1 MFSRLRKAYI
11 PILTQIT
18 VPYVILAILIAAG
31 GTYVITRVV
40 VDSVE
45 ERFTN
50 QLIETGVLAGEAIV
64 REEQDLLE
72 SLRLVSNI
80 QGVDVALEGRKV
92 SELRSLTI
100 PVSFNA
106 GVEAIVFVDARGATV
121 LSLTLDKEIQSY
133 IKLTPAT
140 SYASLDFLGQVLA
153 GETDELGDKF
163 SGIAVT
169 SAGTFLFI
177 AGPIQDADG
186 RLVGAAMVGRSV
198 DSLVRILREET
209 LGQLTV
215 YDLNGAPL
223 TSTLQEPGPLG
234 EQQAQLIV
242 DRQEEGSLRRELT
255 DSGITY
261 SELLTTF
268 EVRAGRDLGLMGV
281 ALPTNFLVQTSQLT
295 RSNTLI
301 LMSVALLLVILVGAV
316 VAGRIT
322 RPIRRLKEAA
332 LRVSEGDLGVEVR
345 AQGRDE
351 VGVLTQSFN
360 TMVENLS
367 KSKQDLLDTY
377 DKTIEGWARALD
389 LRDHET
395 EGHSRRVT
403 DLAVRLGKT
412 LGLNQEDLRQLQ
424 RGALLHDIGKIAVP
438 DSILLKKGKLTKKE
452 MAQVRKHPE
461 HAKLFMEQIEFL
473 KPAMAVPYSH
483 HERWDG
489 KGYPQRLKGEQIPL
503 LARIFAIV
511 DVWDALTTER
521 PYRKAMDF
529 TEALDYIRS
538 QSGAYFDPRVVD
550 GFTKMLGE
558 LLKEKQEPRKS

>member
-1 MFSRLRKAYI
+1 MFKRLHQAYV

-31 GTYVITRVV
+31 GTYLITRVV
-40 VDSVE
+40 IDSVE

-50 QLIETGVLAGEAIV
+50 QLIETGLLAEEGVV
-64 REEQDLLE
+64 REEEDLLE
-72 SLRLVSNI
+72 SLRLISHI
-80 QGVDVALEGRKV
+80 RGVDLAVENHSVA
-92 SELRSLTI
+92 SLRSLAL
-100 PVSFNA
+100 PLALNA
-106 GVEAIVFVDARGATV
+106 GIEAIVFVDANGSTV
-121 LSLTLDKEIQSY
+121 LSQALDPESQNYISMTPSNSY
-133 IKLTPAT
+133 R
-140 SYASLDFLGQVLA
+140 SYDFLNQVLA
-153 GETDELGDKF
+153 GEVDEQGDKF
-163 SGIAVT
+163 SGINAT

-177 AGPIQDADG
+177 AGPIQDAEG
-186 RLVGAAMVGRSV
+186 RLVGAAMVGRSM
-198 DSLVRILREET
+198 DGLVRLLKQEV
-209 LGQLTV
+209 LGNLTI
-215 YDLNGAPL
+215 YDFNGEPL
-223 TSTLQEPGPLG
+223 TSTLQDPSPVESG
-234 EQQAQLIV
+234 QAQLIV
-242 DRQEEGSLRRELT
+242 ERQDEGSLRRSMF
-255 DSGITY
+255 DSGISY
-261 SELLTTF
+261 NELLTTF
-268 EVRAGRDLGLMGV
+268 EVRSGTDLGLMGV
-281 ALPTNFLVQTSQLT
+281 ALPTNFLVQTSQVT
-295 RSNTLI
+295 RSNTFV
-301 LMSVALLLVILVGAV
+301 LMSVALLLVIAVGAV

-332 LRVSEGDLGVEVR
+332 LRVSGGDLGVEVR
-345 AQGRDE
+345 TLGRDE

-389 LRDHET
+389 LRDHGT

-424 RGALLHDIGKIAVP
+424 RGGLLHDIGKIAVP
-438 DSILLKKGKLTKKE
+438 DSILLKKGKLTRKE

-503 LARIFAIV
+503 LARIFAV
-511 DVWDALTTER
+511 ADVWDALTSER
-521 PYRKAMDF
+521 PYHKAMSF
-529 TEALDYIRS
+529 AEALDTIRS
-538 QSGAYFDPRVVD
+538 EAGTHFDPQVVNA
-550 GFTKMLGE
+550 FIKMLGDMVA
-558 LLKEKQEPRKS
+558 EK